1 LNWKD
6 NLYQNYSHHLVGI
19 TICKIVIPANQA
31 VADLYNM
38 DNNCRLFISV
48 FVFTKIIN
56 CDLGVIL

>member
-1 LNWKD
+1 MHPISAS
-6 NLYQNYSHHLVGI
+6 QPPVRRA